1 MKFFQVDYLTISV
14 AWCSVLFLTRF
25 DTFLW
30 HFYDWSILRHIVCF
44 NVELEFPKRVLA
56 KPRPGKLLRKR
67 MTEVGPLIYKY
78 FQIRNHL
85 PYEEEVPLA
94 RISNNDIHL
103 SRLSKWMNTLSFC
116 SWRVCPPLQPTTVKF
131 K

>member
-1 MKFFQVDYLTISV
+1 
-14 AWCSVLFLTRF
+14 
-25 DTFLW
+25 
-30 HFYDWSILRHIVCF
+30 
-44 NVELEFPKRVLA
+44 
-56 KPRPGKLLRKR
+56 

-103 SRLSKWMNTLSFC
+103 SRLSK
-116 SWRVCPPLQPTTVKF
+116 
-131 K
+131 